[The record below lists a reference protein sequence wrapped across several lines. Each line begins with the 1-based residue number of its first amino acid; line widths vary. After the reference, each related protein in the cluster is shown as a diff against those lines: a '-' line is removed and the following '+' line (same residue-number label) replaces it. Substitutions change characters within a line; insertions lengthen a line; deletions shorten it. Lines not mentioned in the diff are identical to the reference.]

1 MFERI
6 IPIVMKEFY
15 QIKRDIRTI
24 GLVIFI
30 PAFMLIMFG
39 YALSFDVKNI
49 TLTVYDN
56 DRSLDSR
63 RFIDNFSQTDYFTLR
78 KVTSGL
84 QDIDR
89 TLDANDST
97 VVLMIPEGFSNKLHN
112 GEKADIQFLID
123 GTNSNTAGTV
133 LGYIKSI
140 VENYSLSVIAESA
153 TYHGRQTMVLPIDV
167 RTRIWYNPEMTS
179 VLSLITGLIGYI
191 LLITTV
197 ISTALSL
204 VREWEYGTIEQIMVS
219 PIKPHELIIGKT
231 IPYVFISL
239 ITATLILVAGYMLFG
254 VAVKGSLF
262 ILFVTTLLYIIVG
275 LLLGLLISTVA
286 ESQQVA
292 FMMSILIT
300 MLPTFILSG
309 FIFPIR
315 NMPVVI
321 QAVTYVIPARY
332 YMTIVRGV
340 IVKGTGW
347 VALWPSVLALLGIG
361 CVFLFLGVRNLK
373 KKLR

>member
-1 MFERI
+1 
-6 IPIVMKEFY
+6 MKEFY

-321 QAVTYVIPARY
+321 QAVTYAIPARY

>member
-6 IPIVMKEFY
+6 IPIVLKEFY

-63 RFIDNFSQTDYFTLR
+63 RFIDKFSQTEYFKLR
-78 KVTSGL
+78 KVSTGVL
-84 QDIDR
+84 DINKI
-89 TLDANDST
+89 LDTNDST
-97 VVLMIPEGFSNKLHN
+97 VVLIIPEGFSNKLHN

-140 VENYSLSVIAESA
+140 VENYSFSVIKETA
-153 TYHGRQTMVLPIDV
+153 TYYGRQTMVLPIDV

-239 ITATLILVAGYMLFG
+239 ITATLILVAGYVLFG

-321 QAVTYVIPARY
+321 QAITYAIPARY
-332 YMTIVRGV
+332 FMTIVRGV

-347 VALWPSVLALLGIG
+347 AALWPSVLALLGIG
-361 CVFLFLGVRNLK
+361 CVFLLLGVHNLK

>member
-321 QAVTYVIPARY
+321 QAVTYAIPARY